1 MLGASRLQRTK
12 RGTEAARR
20 TRCLVASAREVVG
33 QVEDIVRCVT
43 GLLGLTL
50 EHANDDGLGGLGKNG
65 STILLLGQ
73 DEGDLL
79 VEVLPEDLVLGPG
92 KGHRHRVVGEQ
103 VGGSHRLGQVKG
115 ARLGPDGTVMAQNG
129 TVGGVALSDE
139 LIRNVG
145 VPRH

>member
-1 MLGASRLQRTK
+1 MRRCLK
-12 RGTEAARR
+12 RKGTEATGRQ
-20 TRCLVASAREVVG
+20 TKCLVASAREVVG

-103 VGGSHRLGQVKG
+103 VGGSHRLGQLHITHHVSQEGEEERRGK
-115 ARLGPDGTVMAQNG
+115 
-129 TVGGVALSDE
+129 
-139 LIRNVG
+139 I
-145 VPRH
+145 